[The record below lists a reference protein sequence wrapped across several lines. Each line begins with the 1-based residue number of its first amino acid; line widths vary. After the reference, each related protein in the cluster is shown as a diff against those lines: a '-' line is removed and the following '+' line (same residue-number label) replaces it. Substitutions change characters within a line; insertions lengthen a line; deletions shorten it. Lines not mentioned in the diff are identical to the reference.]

1 MTAPDLPDAAQTA
14 AAPSVR
20 TRLFRKYVALF
31 GIIVSVAFVGGLTE
45 IWFSYQDH
53 RGAIMRIGQE
63 QSNAAADK
71 IGQFIAEIEREVGWT
86 TLLPWA
92 AASIDQRYLDGER
105 LLRQV
110 PAIMELT
117 QLDASGREQLHIS
130 RMTID
135 DFGRGTD
142 FSQEPKFR
150 EALAHGVYHS
160 TVYFR
165 RESEPFMTLALAG
178 TQRDAGVSVVEVN
191 LKLILDVISKIKVGK
206 HGYAFVVDGQGRL
219 IAHPDISLVLRKID
233 MTRLPQVRRALDT
246 TSDGPVENVQV
257 ATDLDGRQV
266 LTAHAPVPSLGWLV
280 FVETSTDEAYAPL
293 YLSIERTGLVLLGAL
308 ALSILGSTILARQMV
323 GPIGRLCAGA
333 ERIGK
338 GELDQRIA
346 VATGDELEMLGD
358 QFNRMAA
365 QLQDS
370 YATLERKVQERT
382 HQLEVANLAKSRFL
396 AAASHDL
403 RQPLHALGLFVA
415 QLRDGTG
422 ATERERVVERIEAAL
437 SEINEMFNELL
448 DISRLDAG
456 VLSANISEF
465 PVQRLLRRIESTF
478 SQVAITKGLRLRVVG
493 NSAWIRTDVILL
505 ERILLNLVSN
515 AVRYTVNGG
524 IVVGCRRRGNTVRIE
539 VWDSGLGI
547 AENQRQKIFD
557 EFYQIADAQQNQH
570 GGLGLGLAI
579 VDRLRRLLDHDLE
592 LRSIVG
598 KGSCFSVVVPR
609 GPRAQVIERPQAA
622 EIPADAIRGKLIAVV
637 DDDVPALEGMRG
649 LLTAWGCR
657 VVTGTAPDA
666 ILSELSKLRG
676 APDIIIADY
685 HLSGGKTGVEAID
698 NLRLVF
704 DRPIPAMLMS
714 GDVSPERLWTAGT
727 SGFRLLHKPVG
738 PMKLRAE
745 LNRLLRARPVTDA
758 PLAARAV

>member
-1 MTAPDLPDAAQTA
+1 
-14 AAPSVR
+14 
-20 TRLFRKYVALF
+20 
-31 GIIVSVAFVGGLTE
+31 
-45 IWFSYQDH
+45 
-53 RGAIMRIGQE
+53 
-63 QSNAAADK
+63 
-71 IGQFIAEIEREVGWT
+71 
-86 TLLPWA
+86 
-92 AASIDQRYLDGER
+92 
-105 LLRQV
+105 
-110 PAIMELT
+110 
-117 QLDASGREQLHIS
+117 
-130 RMTID
+130 
-135 DFGRGTD
+135 
-142 FSQEPKFR
+142 
-150 EALAHGVYHS
+150 
-160 TVYFR
+160 
-165 RESEPFMTLALAG
+165 
-178 TQRDAGVSVVEVN
+178 
-191 LKLILDVISKIKVGK
+191 
-206 HGYAFVVDGQGRL
+206 
-219 IAHPDISLVLRKID
+219 
-233 MTRLPQVRRALDT
+233 
-246 TSDGPVENVQV
+246 
-257 ATDLDGRQV
+257 
-266 LTAHAPVPSLGWLV
+266 
-280 FVETSTDEAYAPL
+280 
-293 YLSIERTGLVLLGAL
+293 
-308 ALSILGSTILARQMV
+308 
-323 GPIGRLCAGA
+323 
-333 ERIGK
+333 
-338 GELDQRIA
+338 
-346 VATGDELEMLGD
+346 
-358 QFNRMAA
+358 
-365 QLQDS
+365 
-370 YATLERKVQERT
+370 
-382 HQLEVANLAKSRFL
+382 
-396 AAASHDL
+396 
-403 RQPLHALGLFVA
+403 
-415 QLRDGTG
+415 
-422 ATERERVVERIEAAL
+422 
-437 SEINEMFNELL
+437 
-448 DISRLDAG
+448 

-515 AVRYTVNGG
+515 AVRYTVKGG

-609 GPRAQVIERPQAA
+609 GPRAQMSERPQAA

-704 DRPIPAMLMS
+704 DRPIPAVLMS